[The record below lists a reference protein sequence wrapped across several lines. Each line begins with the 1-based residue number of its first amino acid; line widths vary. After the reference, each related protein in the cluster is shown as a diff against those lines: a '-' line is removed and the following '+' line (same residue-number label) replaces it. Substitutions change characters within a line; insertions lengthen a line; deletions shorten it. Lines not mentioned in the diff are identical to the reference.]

1 VWTTKYEDPSSK
13 IQIPRSKFQDPK
25 LLNLELER
33 SLSPLSL
40 LNVQLNPK
48 PFKPQPAP
56 PMIDFRSDTVTRPTP
71 EMLKAMFAAQVGD
84 DVFGDD
90 PTINAL
96 EAKAADMFG
105 MEAALFCASGTM
117 ANQIAIKAHTQ
128 PGDEVICHKLS
139 HVYYYEGGGIAMN
152 SGASVCLL
160 EGDQG
165 RITAADVAA
174 HINPPNDPHRP
185 LTRLVSVENTM
196 NKGGG
201 SIYDFNELQ
210 AIGKVCSENGLKF
223 HLDGARLFNA
233 LVETDVT
240 TGDYG
245 QLFDSISICIS
256 KGLGAPV
263 GSVLIGS
270 KEFIK
275 KSRRIRKVFGG
286 GMRQA
291 GYLAAACI
299 YALDNH
305 VERLREDHRRAK
317 ELETLLQALPYV
329 EEVTPVQTN
338 LVFFSLKASMPVDLF
353 LQKLRENDI
362 YAMALAPQQVRFVTH
377 LDISDEMMEKVKTV
391 LKGL

>member
-1 VWTTKYEDPSSK
+1 
-13 IQIPRSKFQDPK
+13 
-25 LLNLELER
+25 
-33 SLSPLSL
+33 
-40 LNVQLNPK
+40 
-48 PFKPQPAP
+48 
-56 PMIDFRSDTVTRPTP
+56 
-71 EMLKAMFAAQVGD
+71 MFAAQVGD

-96 EAKAADMFG
+96 EAKVADMFG

-160 EGDQG
+160 EGDRG

-201 SIYDFNELQ
+201 SIYNFNELQ
-210 AIGKVCSENGLKF
+210 AIGKVCKDNGLKF

-263 GSVLIGS
+263 GSVLIGN
-270 KEFIK
+270 KEFIR

-299 YALDNH
+299 YALDHH
-305 VERLREDHRRAK
+305 VDRLRDDHQRAK
-317 ELETLLQALPYV
+317 ELEKTLNSLPFV
-329 EEVTPVQTN
+329 ESVTPVETN
-338 LVFFSLKASMPVDLF
+338 LVFFSLKPEMPVDIF
-353 LQKLRENDI
+353 LKKLRENDI
-362 YAMALAPQQVRFVTH
+362 HAMALAPQQVRFVTH
-377 LDISDEMMEKVKTV
+377 LDITAEMMAKTENI
-391 LKGL
+391 LKNI

>member
-1 VWTTKYEDPSSK
+1 M
-13 IQIPRSKFQDPK
+13 I
-25 LLNLELER
+25 
-33 SLSPLSL
+33 
-40 LNVQLNPK
+40 
-48 PFKPQPAP
+48 
-56 PMIDFRSDTVTRPTP
+56 IDFRSDTVTRPTAS
-71 EMLKAMFAAQVGD
+71 MLEAMFSAQVGD
-84 DVFGDD
+84 DVLGDD
-90 PTINAL
+90 PTVKAL
-96 EAKAADMFG
+96 EAKAAAMFG

-165 RITAADVAA
+165 RITAADVAM

-201 SIYDFNELQ
+201 SVYDFSELQ
-210 AIGKVCSENGLKF
+210 RIGEVCTKNGLKY

-233 LVETDVT
+233 LAETDET
-240 TGDYG
+240 TEDYG
-245 QLFDSISICIS
+245 KLFDSISICIS

-263 GSVLIGS
+263 GSVLIGT
-270 KEFIK
+270 KEFIFR
-275 KSRRIRKVFGG
+275 SRRIRKVYGG

-299 YALDNH
+299 YALDNN
-305 VERLREDHRRAK
+305 VERLSEDHSKAK
-317 ELETLLQALPYV
+317 QLETMLLSLPYIQAV
-329 EEVTPVQTN
+329 VPVQTN
-338 LVFFSLKASMPVDLF
+338 LVFFSLKPEMPAADF
-353 LQKLRENDI
+353 LKKLRENNI
-362 YAMALAPQQVRFVTH
+362 FAMALAPQEIRFVTH
-377 LDISDEMMEKVKTV
+377 LDITDAMMDKVETV
-391 LKGL
+391 LMAMR

>member
-1 VWTTKYEDPSSK
+1 
-13 IQIPRSKFQDPK
+13 
-25 LLNLELER
+25 
-33 SLSPLSL
+33 
-40 LNVQLNPK
+40 
-48 PFKPQPAP
+48 
-56 PMIDFRSDTVTRPTP
+56 MIDFRSDTVTRPTP
-71 EMLKAMFAAQVGD
+71 EMSKAMFAAEVGD

-117 ANQIAIKAHTQ
+117 ANQMAIKAHTQ

-165 RITAADVAA
+165 RITAKDVSA
-174 HINPPNDPHRP
+174 HINPPIDPHRP

-201 SIYDFNELQ
+201 SIYDFNELTE
-210 AIGKVCSENGLKF
+210 IGKVCRKNGLKY

-233 LVETDVT
+233 LVETDET
-240 TGDYG
+240 PADYG
-245 QLFDSISICIS
+245 KLFDSISICIS

-263 GSVLIGS
+263 GSVLIGN
-270 KEFIK
+270 KEFIAK
-275 KSRRIRKVFGG
+275 ARRIRKVFGG

-305 VERLREDHRRAK
+305 VERLRDDHRRAK
-317 ELETLLQALPYV
+317 QLENLLLSLPYV
-329 EEVTPVQTN
+329 EAVMPVQTN
-338 LVFFSLKASMPVDLF
+338 LVFFSLKPEMPVKSF
-353 LQKLRENDI
+353 LHQLLENDI
-362 YAMALAPQQVRFVTH
+362 HALALAPQEVRFVTH
-377 LDISDEMMEKVKTV
+377 LDITDEMMDKVEKV
-391 LKGL
+391 LKEM

>member
-1 VWTTKYEDPSSK
+1 
-13 IQIPRSKFQDPK
+13 
-25 LLNLELER
+25 
-33 SLSPLSL
+33 
-40 LNVQLNPK
+40 
-48 PFKPQPAP
+48 
-56 PMIDFRSDTVTRPTP
+56 MIDFRSDTVTRPTP
-71 EMLKAMFAAQVGD
+71 EMLKAMFAAEVGD

-90 PTINAL
+90 PTVNAL
-96 EAKAADMFG
+96 EEKAAGMFG

-165 RITAADVAA
+165 RITAKDVAA
-174 HINPPNDPHRP
+174 HINPPSDPHRP

-201 SIYDFNELQ
+201 SIYDFNEFI
-210 AIGKVCSENGLKF
+210 AIGEVCRENGLKF

-233 LVETDVT
+233 LVETEET
-240 TGDYG
+240 TADYG
-245 QLFDSISICIS
+245 KTFDSISICIS

-263 GSVLIGS
+263 GSVLIGN
-270 KEFIK
+270 KDFIRRA
-275 KSRRIRKVFGG
+275 RRIRKVFGG
-286 GMRQA
+286 GMRQV

-305 VERLREDHRRAK
+305 VERLRDDHRKAK
-317 ELETLLQALPYV
+317 QLERLLLSLPYV
-329 EEVTPVQTN
+329 ESVMPVQTN
-338 LVFFSLKASMPVDLF
+338 LVFFKLKHEMPTDGF
-353 LQKLRENDI
+353 LKILRENDI
-362 YAMALAPQQVRFVTH
+362 HAMALAPQEVRFVTH
-377 LDISDEMMEKVKTV
+377 LDITDEMMVKVEKVLRGIKIN
-391 LKGL
+391 

>member
-1 VWTTKYEDPSSK
+1 
-13 IQIPRSKFQDPK
+13 
-25 LLNLELER
+25 
-33 SLSPLSL
+33 
-40 LNVQLNPK
+40 
-48 PFKPQPAP
+48 
-56 PMIDFRSDTVTRPTP
+56 MIDFRSDTVTRPTP
-71 EMLKAMFAAQVGD
+71 EMLKAMFAAEVGD

-90 PTINAL
+90 PTVNAL
-96 EAKAADMFG
+96 ESKVAEMFG

-160 EGDQG
+160 DGDKG
-165 RITAADVAA
+165 MITAADVAA

-201 SIYDFNELQ
+201 SKYDFNELK
-210 AIGKVCSENGLKF
+210 AIGKVCKDNGLRF

-240 TGDYG
+240 TADYG

-263 GSVLIGS
+263 GSVLIGN
-270 KEFIK
+270 KELIK
-275 KSRRIRKVFGG
+275 KSRRIRKVYGG

-299 YALDNH
+299 YALDH
-305 VERLREDHRRAK
+305 HIDRLREDHQKAW
-317 ELETLLQALPYV
+317 ELEKILNSLPYV
-329 EEVTPVQTN
+329 ESVTPVETN
-338 LVFFSLKASMPVDLF
+338 LVFFSLKPDMPVSVF
-353 LQKLRENDI
+353 LNKLRECSI
-362 YAMALAPQQVRFVTH
+362 YALALAPQQVRFVTH
-377 LDISDEMMEKVKTV
+377 LDITNDMIAVTKNLLTKM
-391 LKGL
+391 

>member
-1 VWTTKYEDPSSK
+1 
-13 IQIPRSKFQDPK
+13 
-25 LLNLELER
+25 
-33 SLSPLSL
+33 
-40 LNVQLNPK
+40 
-48 PFKPQPAP
+48 
-56 PMIDFRSDTVTRPTP
+56 MIDFRSDTVTRPTP

-90 PTINAL
+90 PTVNAL
-96 EAKAADMFG
+96 EAKAANMFG

-117 ANQIAIKAHTQ
+117 ANQVAIKAHTQ

-165 RITAADVAA
+165 RITAADVSA
-174 HINPPNDPHRP
+174 HINPAADPHRP
-185 LTRLVSVENTM
+185 LTKLVSVENTM

-201 SIYDFNELQ
+201 SIYDFDELTT
-210 AIGKVCSENGLKF
+210 IGKVCRENGLKF

-233 LVETDVT
+233 LVETNET
-240 TGDYG
+240 PADYG
-245 QLFDSISICIS
+245 KLFDSISICIS

-270 KEFIK
+270 KDFIHRA
-275 KSRRIRKVFGG
+275 RRIRKVFGG

-299 YALDNH
+299 YALDNN
-305 VERLREDHRRAK
+305 VERLRDDHRKAK
-317 ELETLLQALPYV
+317 QLESLLQSLPFV
-329 EEVTPVQTN
+329 EAVIPVQTN
-338 LVFFSLKASMPVDLF
+338 LVFFSLKSEMPATNF
-353 LQKLRENDI
+353 LQTLRDNDI
-362 YAMALAPQQVRFVTH
+362 HAMALAPQEVRFVTH
-377 LDISDEMMEKVKTV
+377 LDITDEMMVKVEQV
-391 LKGL
+391 LRGM

>member
-1 VWTTKYEDPSSK
+1 
-13 IQIPRSKFQDPK
+13 
-25 LLNLELER
+25 
-33 SLSPLSL
+33 
-40 LNVQLNPK
+40 
-48 PFKPQPAP
+48 
-56 PMIDFRSDTVTRPTP
+56 MIDFRSDTVTRPTP
-71 EMLKAMFAAQVGD
+71 EMLNAMFAAEVGD

-90 PTINAL
+90 PTVNAL
-96 EAKAADMFG
+96 EQKAAAMFS
-105 MEAALFCASGTM
+105 MESALFCASGTM
-117 ANQIAIKAHTQ
+117 ANQVAIKAHTQ

-160 EGDQG
+160 EGDRG

-201 SIYDFNELQ
+201 SLYDFNELQ
-210 AIGKVCSENGLKF
+210 AIGKICKEKGLKF

-240 TGDYG
+240 TADYG

-270 KEFIK
+270 KEFIWK
-275 KSRRIRKVFGG
+275 ARRIRKVFGG

-317 ELETLLQALPYV
+317 QLEDILNSLPYIQGV
-329 EEVTPVQTN
+329 VPVQTN
-338 LVFFSLKASMPVDLF
+338 LVFFSLKTEMTTDRF
-353 LQKLRENDI
+353 LKTLRENDI
-362 YAMALAPQQVRFVTH
+362 FALALAPQEVRFVTH
-377 LDISDEMMEKVKTV
+377 LDITDEMITKVEQV
-391 LKGL
+391 LRSLK

>member
-1 VWTTKYEDPSSK
+1 
-13 IQIPRSKFQDPK
+13 
-25 LLNLELER
+25 
-33 SLSPLSL
+33 
-40 LNVQLNPK
+40 
-48 PFKPQPAP
+48 
-56 PMIDFRSDTVTRPTP
+56 
-71 EMLKAMFAAQVGD
+71 
-84 DVFGDD
+84 
-90 PTINAL
+90 
-96 EAKAADMFG
+96 
-105 MEAALFCASGTM
+105 
-117 ANQIAIKAHTQ
+117 
-128 PGDEVICHKLS
+128 
-139 HVYYYEGGGIAMN
+139 MN

-160 EGDQG
+160 EGDKG
-165 RITAADVAA
+165 RITASDVAA

-210 AIGKVCSENGLKF
+210 AIGKVCTENGLKF

-263 GSVLIGS
+263 GSVLIGN

-299 YALDNH
+299 FALDNH
-305 VERLREDHRRAK
+305 VERLREDNQRAK
-317 ELETLLQALPYV
+317 KLEKILASLPFIDH
-329 EEVTPVQTN
+329 VTPVETN
-338 LVFFSLKASMPVDLF
+338 LVFFGLKPHLPVDIF
-353 LQKLRENDI
+353 LRRLKENDI

-377 LDISDEMMEKVKTV
+377 LDITDEMMDKVEQV
-391 LKGL
+391 LKSFQ

>member
-1 VWTTKYEDPSSK
+1 
-13 IQIPRSKFQDPK
+13 
-25 LLNLELER
+25 
-33 SLSPLSL
+33 
-40 LNVQLNPK
+40 
-48 PFKPQPAP
+48 
-56 PMIDFRSDTVTRPTP
+56 MIDFRSDTVTRPTP

-96 EAKAADMFG
+96 EAKVADMFV
-105 MEAALFCASGTM
+105 MAAALFCASGTM

-160 EGDQG
+160 EGDKG

-210 AIGKVCSENGLKF
+210 AIGKVCSDKGLKF

-240 TGDYG
+240 PGDYG

-263 GSVLIGS
+263 GSVLIGN
-270 KEFIK
+270 KEFIR

-305 VERLREDHRRAK
+305 VERLRIDHQRAK
-317 ELETLLQALPYV
+317 ELEKILNSLPFV
-329 EEVTPVQTN
+329 ESVTPVETN
-338 LVFFSLKASMPVDLF
+338 LGFFSLKPEMPVDIF
-353 LQKLRENDI
+353 LKKLRENDI

-377 LDISDEMMEKVKTV
+377 LDIADEMMAKTENV
-391 LKGL
+391 LRNM

>member
-1 VWTTKYEDPSSK
+1 
-13 IQIPRSKFQDPK
+13 
-25 LLNLELER
+25 
-33 SLSPLSL
+33 
-40 LNVQLNPK
+40 
-48 PFKPQPAP
+48 
-56 PMIDFRSDTVTRPTP
+56 MIDFRSDTVTRPTP

-96 EAKAADMFG
+96 EAKAAGMFG

-165 RITAADVAA
+165 RITATDVAA
-174 HINPPNDPHRP
+174 HINPPSDPHRP

-233 LVETDVT
+233 LVETDVA

-263 GSVLIGS
+263 GSVLIGN

-305 VERLREDHRRAK
+305 VERLRDDHRRAK
-317 ELETLLQALPYV
+317 ELESLLQTLPFV
-329 EEVTPVQTN
+329 EDVTPVQTN
-338 LVFFSLKASMPVDLF
+338 LVFFSLKAEMPVDLF

-377 LDISDEMMEKVKTV
+377 LDITDEMMEKVKFV
-391 LKGL
+391 LKGM

>member
-1 VWTTKYEDPSSK
+1 
-13 IQIPRSKFQDPK
+13 
-25 LLNLELER
+25 
-33 SLSPLSL
+33 
-40 LNVQLNPK
+40 
-48 PFKPQPAP
+48 
-56 PMIDFRSDTVTRPTP
+56 MIDFRSDTVTRPTP

-96 EAKAADMFG
+96 EAKAASMFG

-165 RITAADVAA
+165 RITASDVAA

-201 SIYDFNELQ
+201 SIYDFNELVE
-210 AIGKVCSENGLKF
+210 IGKVCREKGLKF

-233 LVETDVT
+233 LVETKET
-240 TGDYG
+240 TLDYG
-245 QLFDSISICIS
+245 GLFDSISICIS

-270 KEFIK
+270 KDFIRRCSPDSQGIWRWDAAGRLPGSSLYLCSRSSCGTFERRSPQGQTTR
-275 KSRRIRKVFGG
+275 KSFTIITF
-286 GMRQA
+286 
-291 GYLAAACI
+291 C
-299 YALDNH
+299 
-305 VERLREDHRRAK
+305 
-317 ELETLLQALPYV
+317 
-329 EEVTPVQTN
+329 
-338 LVFFSLKASMPVDLF
+338 
-353 LQKLRENDI
+353 
-362 YAMALAPQQVRFVTH
+362 
-377 LDISDEMMEKVKTV
+377 
-391 LKGL
+391 